1 MSRKSTAHLWQ
12 HNKCQRTSWLIA
24 AYNEGMI
31 RLVITLLVTVA
42 VVGCRANNA
51 PAARPAAGPNV
62 WATVNDREITRDE
75 VEKAFRRE
83 AAPQQPSAEEAL
95 GGKLELLNQLIVQ
108 ELLLAKAREL
118 KIELTDTE
126 LDNSYNEAKKNITD
140 EQFQKELA
148 SRNLTPADMRESL
161 RRDMLANKVMEREV
175 IGKVTVSDDDIKQF
189 FEANRASFNRPED
202 AVHIAQIVITPTR
215 ANQQVN
221 RSGND
226 AATPQEAQQKAAML
240 MERLKGGAPFAELAA
255 DFSEDPQTSP
265 RGGDLGFV
273 PMSQLQTVPPTLR
286 DAVLQTQPGGVRVV
300 SIGGGHTIVLVV
312 AKDTAGQKDPSM
324 PAVREMI
331 SNTLKGR
338 REQLLRA
345 AYINSLRNDA
355 TVVNHLADRVVE
367 SQGKATPALAPA
379 APGK

>member
-1 MSRKSTAHLWQ
+1 VV
-12 HNKCQRTSWLIA
+12 A
-24 AYNEGMI
+24 AYNEGMT
-31 RLVITLLVTVA
+31 RFAVALLLTA
-42 VVGCRANNA
+42 ALAGCRANSG

-62 WATVNDREITRDE
+62 WATVNDREITRDD
-75 VEKAFRRE
+75 VEKAYRRE
-83 AAPQQPSAEEAL
+83 AAAQQRSDEEAL

-108 ELLLAKAREL
+108 EMLLAKAREL

-126 LDNSYNEAKKNITD
+126 LDTAFNEAKKNISD
-140 EQFQKELA
+140 DQFQKELA
-148 SRNLTPADMRESL
+148 TRNLTPADMRESL

-175 IGKVTVSDDDIKQF
+175 IGKVTVTDDDIKQF

-202 AVHIAQIVITPTR
+202 AVHIAQIVVTPTR
-215 ANQQVN
+215 AGQQIN

-226 AATPQEAQQKAAML
+226 AATPQEAQAKAQML

-273 PMSQLQTVPPTLR
+273 AMSQLQTVPPALR
-286 DAVLQTQPGGVRVV
+286 DAVLQSQPGAVRMV

-345 AYINSLRNDA
+345 AYINALRNDT
-355 TVVNHLADRVVE
+355 TVINHLADRVVE
-367 SQGKATPALAPA
+367 AQGKATPSLAPT

>member
-1 MSRKSTAHLWQ
+1 MYSFSFVRHALPIV
-12 HNKCQRTSWLIA
+12 IA
-24 AYNEGMI
+24 A
-31 RLVITLLVTVA
+31 A
-42 VVGCRANNA
+42 VVVSGCRQGGNA
-51 PAARPAAGPNV
+51 AATTAPAAGPNV
-62 WATVNDREITRDE
+62 WATVNDRQISRDE

-83 AAPQQPSAEEAL
+83 AAPQQPSDEEVL
-95 GGKLELLNQLIVQ
+95 GGKLEMLNQLIAQ

-126 LDNSYNEAKKNITD
+126 LDNAFNEAKKNISD

-161 RRDMLANKVMEREV
+161 RRDMLANKVIEREV
-175 IGKVTVSDDDIKQF
+175 TAKVTVTDEDIKTF

-202 AVHIAQIVITPTR
+202 AVHIAQIVVTPVR

-226 AATPQEAQQKAAML
+226 AATPQEAQAKAAML
-240 MERLKGGAPFAELAA
+240 MERLKAGAPFAELAA
-255 DFSEDPQTSP
+255 DFSEDPQTSQ

-273 PMSQLQTVPPTLR
+273 PMSALRNVPPALR
-286 DAVLQTQPGGVRVV
+286 DAVLQSQPGSVRTV
-300 SIGGGHTIVLVV
+300 SIDGGHTIVLVV

-331 SNTLKGR
+331 SNTLKER
-338 REQLLRA
+338 REQLLRGA
-345 AYINSLRNDA
+345 FLNSLRNDA
-355 TVVNHLADRVVE
+355 TVVNHLADRIIE
-367 SQGKATPALAPA
+367 SQGKAIGSLAPA

>member
-1 MSRKSTAHLWQ
+1 MA
-12 HNKCQRTSWLIA
+12 A

-31 RLVITLLVTVA
+31 RLVIALLVTAAVA
-42 VVGCRANNA
+42 GCRADST

-83 AAPQQPSAEEAL
+83 AAAEQRSDEETL

-108 ELLLAKAREL
+108 ELLVDKAREL

-126 LDNSYNEAKKNITD
+126 LDNAFNEAKKNITD

-148 SRNLTPADMRESL
+148 TRNLTPADMRESL

-189 FEANRASFNRPED
+189 FEANRASFNRAED

-215 ANQQVN
+215 ANQQIN

-226 AATPQEAQQKAAML
+226 AGTPEEAQQKAGML

-255 DFSEDPQTSP
+255 DFSEDPQTAQ

-273 PMSQLQTVPPTLR
+273 PMSQLRSVPPALR

-300 SIGGGHTIVLVV
+300 SMQGGHTIVLVV

-331 SNTLKGR
+331 SNTLKSR

-345 AYINSLRNDA
+345 AYITALRNDA
-355 TVVNHLADRVVE
+355 TVINHLADRVVE
-367 SQGKATPALAPA
+367 TQGKPAPGLAPA

>member
-1 MSRKSTAHLWQ
+1 MIR
-12 HNKCQRTSWLIA
+12 IA
-24 AYNEGMI
+24 ASLLLI
-31 RLVITLLVTVA
+31 VLVA
-42 VVGCRANNA
+42 ACRSNTNA
-51 PAARPAAGPNV
+51 PAAAASVSPNV
-62 WATVNDREITRDE
+62 WATVNSRQITRDE

-83 AAPQQPSAEEAL
+83 AAAEQRADEETLAA
-95 GGKLELLNQLIVQ
+95 KLSLLNEMIAQ
-108 ELLLAKAREL
+108 ELILAKAAEL

-126 LDNSYNEAKKNITD
+126 LDNAYNEAKKNITD

-161 RRDMLANKVMEREV
+161 RRDMLANKLMEREV
-175 IGKVTVSDDDIKQF
+175 IGKVAVTDDDIKGF
-189 FEANRASFNRPED
+189 YEANRASFNRPED
-202 AVHIAQIVITPTR
+202 AYHIAQIVVTPVR

-226 AATPQEAQQKAAML
+226 AGTPQEAQAKAQML
-240 MERLKGGAPFAELAA
+240 MERLKAGAPFAQQAPH
-255 DFSEDPQTSP
+255 FTEDTESAQ

-273 PMSQLQTVPPTLR
+273 PLSALRNVPPPLR
-286 DAVLQTQPGGVRVV
+286 DAVLNSQPGAVRLV
-300 SIGGGHTIVLVV
+300 SIQGGQTIVLLV

-324 PAVREMI
+324 PQVREMI

-345 AYINSLRNDA
+345 AYITALRNDA
-355 TVVNHLADRVVE
+355 TVVNHLADRIVE
-367 SQGKATPALAPA
+367 AQGKAAANLMPA